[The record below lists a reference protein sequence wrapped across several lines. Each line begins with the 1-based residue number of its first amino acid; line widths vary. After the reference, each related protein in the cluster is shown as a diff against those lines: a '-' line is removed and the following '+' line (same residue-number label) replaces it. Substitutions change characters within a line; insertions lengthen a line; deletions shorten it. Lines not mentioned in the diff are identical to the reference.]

1 MSGMDRVIAAVGREL
16 RALREARNITLAALA
31 DDTGFSASYLGQV
44 ENGTAIPSLS
54 ILATLAAA
62 LGTDATAFFP
72 RDVRKPVN
80 VVRAGDPHRLRIAPN
95 AREEF
100 TVLTAGAPDAE
111 FSALTQRIFPGETVA
126 RFRHVGERFALVVE
140 GEVRLFI
147 GEDTYDLGPGDTIH
161 YSSHPEH
168 TLEVRS
174 NGPAELLWFT
184 SPAII

>member
-1 MSGMDRVIAAVGREL
+1 MHREIAAVGREL
-16 RALREARNITLAALA
+16 RALREARNISLGDLAE
-31 DDTGFSASYLGQV
+31 DTGFSASYLGQV
-44 ENGTAIPSLS
+44 ESGAAVPSLS

-72 RDVRKPVN
+72 RDVRMPVN
-80 VVRAGDPHRLRIAPN
+80 VLRAGDPHKLRIAPN

-100 TVLTAGAPDAE
+100 TVLTAGAPDAS

-126 RFRHVGERFALVVE
+126 RFRHVGERFALILS
-140 GEVRLFI
+140 GEVRLLI
-147 GEDTYDLGPGDTIH
+147 GDDAYDLAPGDAIH

-174 NGPAELLWFT
+174 NGPAEILWFT